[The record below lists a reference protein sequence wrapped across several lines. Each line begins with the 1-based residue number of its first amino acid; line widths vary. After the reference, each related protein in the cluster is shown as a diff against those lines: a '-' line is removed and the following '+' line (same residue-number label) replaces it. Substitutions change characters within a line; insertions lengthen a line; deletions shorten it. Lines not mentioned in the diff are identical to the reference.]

1 VVWWWRNQR
10 HARRSAADFRN
21 VLRDLLIV
29 HIGAEGSKREKEEQK
44 WENEVRGKKKRR
56 RRPWEHKSIG
66 ITREPKGR

>member
-1 VVWWWRNQR
+1 
-10 HARRSAADFRN
+10 
-21 VLRDLLIV
+21 LRDLLIV